1 MPGITKRFGS
11 VSPLIVKGASRGD
24 GSRGSGILSEPV
36 YRAGPLAELRM
47 SFMPLG
53 VLLRRVREGENRR
66 LGPGRS
72 ADLELDGKSR
82 AGKPARARNHRDVI
96 QDERQG
102 VAGADVAGQYNI
114 NLEERLGHSGQ
125 HQQID
130 VAENFL
136 DIAAGQ
142 G

>member
-24 GSRGSGILSEPV
+24 GSSSSGILSEPV
-36 YRAGPLAELRM
+36 YRAGPLAELRV
-47 SFMPLG
+47 SFVPLG
-53 VLLRRVREGENRR
+53 GLLIGMREGQTRR

-72 ADLELDGKSR
+72 GDLEPDGESR
-82 AGKPARARNHRDVI
+82 AGKPARDRNHRDAINVEG
-96 QDERQG
+96 QC
-102 VAGADVAGQYNI
+102 VAGADVARESNI
-114 NLEERLGHSGQ
+114 DLERRVGHSGQ

-136 DIAAGQ
+136 DIAA
-142 G
+142 

>member
-47 SFMPLG
+47 SFVPIG
-53 VLLRRVREGENRR
+53 GLLIGVREGQNRR

-72 ADLELDGKSR
+72 GDLEADGKSR
-82 AGKPARARNHRDVI
+82 AGKPAWDRNHRYAINV
-96 QDERQG
+96 ERQC
-102 VAGADVAGQYNI
+102 VAGADVA
-114 NLEERLGHSGQ
+114 R
-125 HQQID
+125 
-130 VAENFL
+130 
-136 DIAAGQ
+136 
-142 G
+142 